1 RLIAGT
7 GSTGRGVIETT
18 AIPRQESCNTNHGRT
33 ETTQWPS
40 TISKGPAAQSPTP
53 TTTTQGLTGDSPANL
68 GVTEHPQSDSSP
80 MGGQVIPNMH
90 MPPPGMTGGGASQM
104 MMGHWNG
111 APTTHGIHQQSHQQN
126 GYHHL
131 PPNMQPH
138 LHPYIAAQLTH
149 HYHQQQHQQQQQ
161 YL

>member
-1 RLIAGT
+1 MEGILHFR
-7 GSTGRGVIETT
+7 
-18 AIPRQESCNTNHGRT
+18 
-33 ETTQWPS
+33 
-40 TISKGPAAQSPTP
+40 GPAAQSPTP

-68 GVTEHPQSDSSP
+68 GVAEHPQSDSSP

-90 MPPPGMTGGGASQM
+90 MPPPGMTGGGGGASQM

-111 APTTHGIHQQSHQQN
+111 APTTHGLHQQSHQQN

-149 HYHQQQHQQQQQ
+149 HYHQQQQHQQQQ